1 MNAREIFDRLLALP
15 VPRRLQPFF
24 TAHREKLLYLFFG
37 GISFLL
43 SMGSYAVCLNLFCL
57 RPIAATLLSWIVT
70 VAFVYAS
77 NRRWVFRAERK
88 RGAKRRRQILAF
100 YAGRTVTL
108 LAEET
113 IMAVFAIYLGLPGI
127 PVKAAAQ
134 VIAILLNYIIS
145 KKLIFN
151 GQR

>member
-15 VPRRLQPFF
+15 VPRRLQSFV

-43 SMGSYAVCLNLFCL
+43 NMGSYAVCLNLFSL
-57 RPIAATLLSWIVT
+57 HPLAATLLSWIVT
-70 VAFVYAS
+70 VAFVYAT

-88 RGAKRRRQILAF
+88 RGAERRRRIVAF
-100 YAGRTVTL
+100 YAGRTATL
-108 LAEET
+108 LAEEA
-113 IMAVFAIYLGLPGI
+113 IMAVFAVSLGLPGI

-134 VIAILLNYIIS
+134 VIVILLNYIIS
-145 KKLIFN
+145 KKLIFKKP
-151 GQR
+151 R